1 MDTTHPNTMTAADV
15 MTKNPVTVRRTASI
29 LDAIRLML
37 EQRISGLPVV
47 DEEGGL
53 AGVLTEGDLLHRAEI
68 GTERPA
74 SKWLSILRGPN
85 RQAEDYVRTHGR
97 RVDEVMTTEAV
108 TVTEDTPLETIAS
121 MMEKKRIKRVPV
133 VNGRRLVGI
142 VSRADLMRVL
152 AKALTELPRV
162 NPSDAAL
169 REQIDAELQ
178 RRAWA
183 GRSNVSVVVADG
195 IVDLEGC
202 IYNPGDRDALRVLA
216 ENVPGVKEVHDHLD
230 LFDPSAVMIYGM

>member
-1 MDTTHPNTMTAADV
+1 MDTRSTTTMTAADV

-74 SKWLSILRGPN
+74 AKWLSILRGPN

-97 RVDEVMTTEAV
+97 RVEEVMTTEVVSV
-108 TVTEDTPLETIAS
+108 TGDTPLETIAS
-121 MMEKKRIKRVPV
+121 VMEEKRIKRVPV
-133 VNGRRLVGI
+133 VEGRRLVGI
-142 VSRADLMRVL
+142 VSRADLVRVL
-152 AKALTELPRV
+152 AKALAELPRAH
-162 NPSDAAL
+162 PGDAAL
-169 REQIDAELQ
+169 RAQIETELQ
-178 RRAWA
+178 RRPWAW
-183 GRSNVSVVVADG
+183 RSNVSVVVTDG

-230 LFDPSAVMIYGM
+230 LFDPSAVMIYAM

>member
-1 MDTTHPNTMTAADV
+1 MDTTNATTMTAADV
-15 MTKNPVTVRRTASI
+15 MTQNPITVRRTASI

-53 AGVLTEGDLLHRAEI
+53 VGVLTEGDLLRRAEI
-68 GTERPA
+68 GTERRT
-74 SKWLSILRGPN
+74 SKWLSILSGPN

-97 RVDEVMTTEAV
+97 RVEEVMTTAV
-108 TVTEDTPLETIAS
+108 ASVTEDAPLETIAS

-152 AKALTELPRV
+152 AKALAELPRV

-178 RRAWA
+178 RHAWA
-183 GRSNVSVVVADG
+183 GRSNVSVVVTDG

-202 IYNPGDRDALRVLA
+202 IYSPRDRDALRVVA

-230 LFDPSAVMIYGM
+230 YFDPSAVMIYGM

>member
-1 MDTTHPNTMTAADV
+1 MTAADV
-15 MTKNPVTVRRTASI
+15 MTQNPITVRRTASI

-47 DEEGGL
+47 DDEGEL
-53 AGVLTEGDLLHRAEI
+53 AGVLTEGDLLRRAEI
-68 GTERPA
+68 GTERRT
-74 SKWLSILRGPN
+74 SKWLSILSGPT

-97 RVDEVMTTEAV
+97 RVEEVMTTEVV
-108 TVTEDTPLETIAS
+108 TVTEDASLETVVS

-133 VNGRRLVGI
+133 VNGSRLVGI

-152 AKALTELPRV
+152 AKALAELPRV
-162 NPSDAAL
+162 NPDDAAL
-169 REQIDAELQ
+169 RKQIDAELQ
-178 RRAWA
+178 RHAWA
-183 GRSNVSVVVADG
+183 GRSNVSVVVTDG

-202 IYNPGDRDALRVLA
+202 IYSPGDRDALRVVA